1 MGTGLNSD
9 LRTYWEKLPIG
20 QNTNYTRTCGCIGL
34 KDPTDTERSN
44 IAGFLSK
51 LVRGGHAEKGGR
63 RPDTWYKKI
72 KAWEGVLAKALPKKP
87 EEITSGEIG
96 ESILRIIDRQ
106 NEVIKKM
113 KEEKKELAGE
123 IRSLVEQARKYQE
136 RILQLQENQAKG
148 GRKSVSLHDLQEQV
162 RGAEL

>member
-1 MGTGLNSD
+1 MTGLNSD
-9 LRTYWEKLPIG
+9 LREYWEKLPMG
-20 QNTNYTRTCGCIGL
+20 EKTNYNLACACVDL
-34 KDPTDTERSN
+34 VHPNDTERSN
-44 IAGFLSK
+44 VAGFLSK
-51 LVRGGHAEKGGR
+51 LVRYGHAERGGN

-72 KAWEGVLAKALPKKP
+72 KMWEGVLMQAFP
-87 EEITSGEIG
+87 EKDKEITSGEIG

-148 GRKSVSLHDLQEQV
+148 GRKVVSLHDLQEQIG
-162 RGAEL
+162 R